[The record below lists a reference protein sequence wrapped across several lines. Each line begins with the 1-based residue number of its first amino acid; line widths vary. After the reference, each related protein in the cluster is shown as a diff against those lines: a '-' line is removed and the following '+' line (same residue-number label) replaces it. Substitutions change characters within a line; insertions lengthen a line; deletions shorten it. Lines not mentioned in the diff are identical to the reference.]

1 MRAKREAMME
11 EEEQVFQA
19 ALQHQSKP
27 LTSMEEI
34 VTLRSLVHRNVR
46 RTLKQTGRMKLSLGQ
61 KDKNEG
67 SAEESEDADPD
78 LKNVENEL
86 LYGSD
91 SDESYFEGYL
101 K

>member
-1 MRAKREAMME
+1 
-11 EEEQVFQA
+11 
-19 ALQHQSKP
+19 
-27 LTSMEEI
+27 MEEI

-46 RTLKQTGRMKLSLGQ
+46 RTLKQTGRMKLPLGQ
-61 KDKNEG
+61 KDKDEE